1 MSEDTALLI
10 HRVSELLGD
19 SRGDVERT
27 LTDGYAGALALEAER
42 VRLER
47 RFAEL
52 MSALADDQDSER
64 LDELNSL
71 RHCISRTDEELSK
84 LRAVLAGVRERLTAA
99 GIAVAE
105 PLSAAE
111 SRS

>member
-1 MSEDTALLI
+1 MTEDTALLI
-10 HRVSELLGD
+10 DRVSELLGD
-19 SRGDVERT
+19 SRRDVERT

-52 MSALADDQDSER
+52 TSALADDQDSER
-64 LDELNSL
+64 LDELTSL
-71 RHCISRTDEELSK
+71 RHRISRTDEELSQ
-84 LRAVLAGVRERLTAA
+84 LREVLARVRKRLTAA

>member
-10 HRVSELLGD
+10 DRVSGLLGD

-64 LDELNSL
+64 LNELNSL

>member
-10 HRVSELLGD
+10 DRVSELLGD

-52 MSALADDQDSER
+52 TKALADDQDSER
-64 LDELNSL
+64 LDELSSL
-71 RHCISRTDEELSK
+71 GHRISRTDDELSQ
-84 LRAVLAGVRERLTAA
+84 LRTVLARVRERLTAA
-99 GIAVAE
+99 GIPV
-105 PLSAAE
+105 AE
-111 SRS
+111 SR

>member
-10 HRVSELLGD
+10 GRVSELLGD
-19 SRGDVERT
+19 SGGDVERT

-52 MSALADDQDSER
+52 TAALADDQDSER
-64 LDELNSL
+64 LDELTTL
-71 RHCISRTDEELSK
+71 QHRISRTDDELSE
-84 LRAVLAGVRERLTAA
+84 LRAVLARVRKRLTAA
-99 GIAVAE
+99 GIPVA
-105 PLSAAE
+105 PAL
-111 SRS
+111 